1 MSKAAEAKIKAKEKE
16 KAKAK
21 AKGKKKA
28 KDDDGDYED
37 SEDEDAYTALSKMW
51 KDSAKPP
58 VGSFEECARC
68 KKQFTVVSPDSVDM
82 EVPLL
87 IMVV

>member
-68 KKQFTVVSPDSVDM
+68 KKQFTVVSSDSVDM